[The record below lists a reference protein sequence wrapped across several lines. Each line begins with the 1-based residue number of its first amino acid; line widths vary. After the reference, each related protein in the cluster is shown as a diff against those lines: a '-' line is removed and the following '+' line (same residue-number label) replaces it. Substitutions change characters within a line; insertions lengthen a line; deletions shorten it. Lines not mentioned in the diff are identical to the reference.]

1 MTRRAAWPR
10 IAALLCAGA
19 LAVHELRYL
28 LAFGAGSGRALAHDG
43 HAYLSA
49 INPLVALLVAGVLA
63 QLMRLGARGAHAGA
77 RPATTF
83 RRSWVQASAALL
95 VVYAV
100 QELVEGQLAA
110 GHPAGLAALDGNGG
124 LLAVPVALV
133 IGAIVAL
140 FLREAPGAAGRVRP
154 GVAPRCI
161 IVTPARDVPA
171 PAAPAHPRMPLLA
184 RHLAGRAPPLVC
196 A

>member
-1 MTRRAAWPR
+1 MTRRAAWLR

-28 LAFGAGSGRALAHDG
+28 LVFGAGSGRALARDG
-43 HAYLSA
+43 HAYLGV
-49 INPLVALLVAGVLA
+49 INPLVALVVAGVLA
-63 QLMRLGARGAHAGA
+63 QLMRVGARGARAGA
-77 RPATTF
+77 RPVTTF
-83 RRSWVQASAALL
+83 RRSWVQASAAL
-95 VVYAV
+95 VFIYAV

-124 LLAVPVALV
+124 LLAVPVALA
-133 IGAIVAL
+133 IGAVVAL
-140 FLREAPGAAGRVRP
+140 FLREAPGAAGRVHP
-154 GVAPRCI
+154 GVAPRCMF
-161 IVTPARDVPA
+161 VTPARDVPA
-171 PAAPAHPRMPLLA
+171 PAAPARPRMPLLA